1 MAAWQGCVL
10 RRQQLE
16 ELLQQGLIMSERL
29 AAKAAFRG
37 WQEVS
42 QRQAFQGQ
50 RWSAR
55 HVVKQRNCCGQ
66 QRRRQPQP
74 CVFVKQTVSMGCCCP
89 AEV

>member
-1 MAAWQGCVL
+1 MAAWQGRVL

-42 QRQAFQGQ
+42 HWQVFQG
-50 RWSAR
+50 RSCMAR
-55 HVVKQRNCCGQ
+55 HVTKQRNCCGQ
-66 QRRRQPQP
+66 QRRQQPQP
-74 CVFVKQTVSMGCCCP
+74 CVFVKPTVIMGCCCP